1 MSKLNIALVGA
12 GRRGGTHL
20 PVIAK
25 LKDVYNLVAIC
36 DIDEQIAIRFA
47 KQYGANPYTNVT

>member
-12 GRRGGTHL
+12 GRRGAGAHL

-36 DIDEQIAIRFA
+36 DIDEEAATRLRQRI
-47 KQYGANPYTNVT
+47 